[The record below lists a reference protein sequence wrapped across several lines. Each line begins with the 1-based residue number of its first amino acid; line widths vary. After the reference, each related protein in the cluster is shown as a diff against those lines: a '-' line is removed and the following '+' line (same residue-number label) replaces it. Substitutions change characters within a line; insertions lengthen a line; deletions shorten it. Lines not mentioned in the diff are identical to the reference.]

1 MWLLSVPWG
10 AGPGGRMRS
19 GYGPLQNW
27 VLTGDS
33 SGWLLHVG
41 QWNCRLAGEWGG
53 VRPHRTWPADTPGPR
68 GASPSTGK
76 GRKNMAPAPCTA
88 CPPAPCTTCPP
99 FAVHPPHTPFAP
111 GAPHPLNKVPLTPY
125 STSVPR
131 SPCPRTGMLPAATPF
146 FTALFTFDVPLA
158 IKYLD

>member
-1 MWLLSVPWG
+1 MAPCKIGCSPGTARGGFCTWGSGTAGWPGSGGGSVPIG
-10 AGPGGRMRS
+10 HGLRTLQGPEEPALQLGRAGKTWPLPLAPRVPQPLAPHVP
-19 GYGPLQNW
+19 PLQ
-27 VLTGDS
+27 
-33 SGWLLHVG
+33 
-41 QWNCRLAGEWGG
+41 CI
-53 VRPHRTWPADTPGPR
+53 
-68 GASPSTGK
+68 
-76 GRKNMAPAPCTA
+76 
-88 CPPAPCTTCPP
+88 PPP
-99 FAVHPPHTPFAP
+99 PFAP

>member
-1 MWLLSVPWG
+1 MAPCKIGCSPGTARGGFCTWG
-10 AGPGGRMRS
+10 SGTAGWPGS
-19 GYGPLQNW
+19 G
-27 VLTGDS
+27 
-33 SGWLLHVG
+33 
-41 QWNCRLAGEWGG
+41 GG

-131 SPCPRTGMLPAATPF
+131 SPCPCTGMLPAATPF